1 MGDDF
6 VQDPDYVHTD
16 NNLTDELV
24 EKIEESG
31 NEPLVIYEN
40 RDGGEYTEH
49 NIEVYNQL
57 VEYLDSPDGKSSPVV
72 VFIDSNKKPHI
83 VAACEYASYKD
94 KDVNFYFFNN
104 YYTSCAGGIRSD
116 GTASNFCAVRMAEY
130 REIKNSTIT
139 IKQGDNEQSFSL
151 NQDSNQTIEIEEGQ
165 PHWFG
170 TKAEFDA
177 LEEKDPNTIYFIGD

>member
-1 MGDDF
+1 MSEYNLGRVTPIFCGDWGNQTVYKYLDVVLYGGASYVSKGDTPAGALPTDTNYWQLVAKGAEITPEMIEQIAELVKQRMGDDF

-49 NIEVYNQL
+49 NIEVYNQW

-72 VFIDSNKKPHI
+72 VFIDSNKNHI
-83 VAACEYASYKD
+83 
-94 KDVNFYFFNN
+94 
-104 YYTSCAGGIRSD
+104 
-116 GTASNFCAVRMAEY
+116 
-130 REIKNSTIT
+130 
-139 IKQGDNEQSFSL
+139 L
-151 NQDSNQTIEIEEGQ
+151 
-165 PHWFG
+165 
-170 TKAEFDA
+170 
-177 LEEKDPNTIYFIGD
+177 